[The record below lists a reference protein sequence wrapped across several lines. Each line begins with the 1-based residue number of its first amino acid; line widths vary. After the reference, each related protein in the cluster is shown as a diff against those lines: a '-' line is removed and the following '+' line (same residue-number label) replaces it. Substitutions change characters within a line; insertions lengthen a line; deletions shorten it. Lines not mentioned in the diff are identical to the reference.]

1 MNNQI
6 RVPSIRLIDADGN
19 QAGIVQTYE
28 ALTRARQANLDLVEI
43 APTAQ
48 PPVCRIMD
56 FGKYKFELAKKE
68 KEARKNQS
76 NQRIKEVKFHSN
88 VDDHDYQTK
97 VRHIR
102 EFIAEGH
109 RVKASLMFR
118 GREQA
123 HKELGHQLMHR
134 VMKDIEDIAR
144 AERTPEEMGR
154 FIFMMITPGA
164 ARSKSGSAPEAKT
177 PAPAPRPP
185 VHRPVSS

>member
-1 MNNQI
+1 VNNQI
-6 RVPSIRLIDADGN
+6 RVPSIRLIDADGS
-19 QAGIVQTYE
+19 QAGIVSTYD
-28 ALTRARQANLDLVEI
+28 ALTRARQAQLDLVEI

-68 KEARKNQS
+68 KEARKHHS
-76 NQRIKEVKFHSN
+76 GQRIKEVKFHPN
-88 VDDHDYQTK
+88 VEDHDYHTK
-97 VRHIR
+97 LRHIR

-123 HKELGHQLMHR
+123 HKEIGHQLMR
-134 VMKDIEDIAR
+134 RLMKDIEDVAR
-144 AERTPEEMGR
+144 IERSPEEMGR

-164 ARSKSGSAPEAKT
+164 SARKADAPRPAAPA

-185 VHRPVSS
+185 MPPR

>member
-1 MNNQI
+1 M
-6 RVPSIRLIDADGN
+6 RLLDEAGN
-19 QAGIVQTYE
+19 QLGIVPTYD
-28 ALTRARQANLDLVEI
+28 ALTKARQANLDLVEI

-68 KEARKNQS
+68 KEARKHGS
-76 NQRIKEVKFHSN
+76 GQRIKEVKFHSN
-88 VDDHDYQTK
+88 VEDHDYQTK
-97 VRHIR
+97 LRHIR

-134 VMKDIEDIAR
+134 VMKDVEDVAR
-144 AERTPEEMGR
+144 VERSPEEMGR

-164 ARSKSGSAPEAKT
+164 AARKT
-177 PAPAPRPP
+177 ADHKPAPQAPAAPRTLPP
-185 VHRPVSS
+185 R